1 MTDTTI
7 HQQALGFSMENWS
20 SRILPDIDIIEGNY
34 CILKRVNQK
43 LHSKELY
50 TAFQQDSSEQIW
62 TYLPYGPFKNFEE
75 FDLWLQKQEQS
86 TDPIFYTILNIETR
100 KSVGYISLMRIQPQH
115 GVLEIGHVVFSPE
128 LQKTTAATEVIYM
141 LLNYAFTEL
150 GYRRVEWKCDALN
163 EKSNKAALRFGF
175 TFEGI
180 FRQALVYKNR
190 NRDTAW
196 YSIIDTEWPSIK
208 PIYQDWFS
216 PNNFD
221 HNGNQVKPLE
231 IQNR

>member
-1 MTDTTI
+1 MSETTT

-20 SRILPDIDIIEGNY
+20 SRIQPNKALIKGDY
-34 CILKRVNQK
+34 CILQRLNQK

-75 FDLWLQKQEQS
+75 FDLWVKEKEQS
-86 TDPIFYTILNIETR
+86 NDPLFYTILNTESNKAI
-100 KSVGYISLMRIQPQH
+100 GYISFMRIQPAH

-128 LQKTTAATEVIYM
+128 LQKTTAATEVIYV

-163 EKSNKAALRFGF
+163 EKSGKAALRFGF

-196 YSIIDTEWPSIK
+196 YSIIDAEWPSIK
-208 PIYQDWFS
+208 AAYQNWLS

-221 HNGNQVKPLE
+221 QNGKQIQPLQT
-231 IQNR
+231 QNH